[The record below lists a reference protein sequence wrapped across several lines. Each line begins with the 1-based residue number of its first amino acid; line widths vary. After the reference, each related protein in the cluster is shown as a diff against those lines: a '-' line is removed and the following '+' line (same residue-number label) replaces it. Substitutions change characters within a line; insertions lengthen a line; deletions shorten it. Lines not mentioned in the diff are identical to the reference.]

1 MSITVVRYRPEADRA
16 DENQQLIEAVFAE
29 LAETQPAGLRYI
41 SFRLEDG
48 MFVHIADVEAE
59 ENPLAQ
65 AKAFG
70 EFTADIAA
78 RCVPG
83 EAPNAQAAQV
93 VGSYGFD

>member
-1 MSITVVRYRPEADRA
+1 MSITVVRYRPEADRG
-16 DENQQLIEAVFAE
+16 DENQKLIEAVFAE
-29 LAETQPAGLRYI
+29 LAETRPDGLRYI

-48 MFVHIADVEAE
+48 TFVHIADIEGD

-83 EAPNAQAAQV
+83 EAPNAQPAQV
-93 VGSYGFD
+93 VGSYGFE